1 MINPLVREVP
11 GIKKRPMNLLNERW
25 FSRIQRPSRYVGNE
39 INAIKKDP
47 SQVEVSIA
55 LAFPDVYE
63 VGMSHVGLKILYDLL
78 NRPSWLAAERV
89 YCPWTDLERE
99 LRERHLPL
107 TAMESG
113 RALNEFDMV
122 GFSLQHELSFTNVL
136 TMLDLCGIPFF
147 AEEREASFPLLIA
160 GGPASFNPEPVALLF
175 DAMVIGD
182 GEQAALDVC
191 ETVREAKKH
200 HATKRETLQALSRI
214 RGLYVPSFFRV
225 HYKPDGMI
233 QEMEPLLSGYE
244 QVKKA
249 IVPDLN
255 AFPFPEHQVVPFAEL
270 VHDRL
275 AVEISRGCTRGCRF
289 CQAGMIYRPVRE
301 RHPEAV
307 LRHSERGLRFTGYE
321 EMSLLSLSSGDY
333 SGLGPLLRILMDKQE
348 RERIAVSLPSLR
360 VDSLDSSWFEEIKR
374 VRKTGFTLAPEAGN
388 DRIRRVLNKGLTDED
403 ILFMAKEIYEAGW
416 DLIKLYFMIGL
427 PFEEDKDLEDMVRL
441 AGRVAKTSKRKGKVH
456 VSVATFVPKS
466 HTPFMWL
473 PQISLDESRRRI
485 EFVQRSVKD
494 RRIRVKWNQAEMS
507 WLEGVF
513 ARGDRRLTQV
523 LVRAWQKGARFDAW
537 SESFRLDLWQEAF
550 HAAEVD
556 PGFYLHRLRSFYE
569 VLPWGHIQCGVSK
582 EYLEKEWKRA
592 EQGEWTPDCRK
603 KCLDCGV
610 CDHEDVHPVLCR
622 EWEVAREEAATP
634 TAQESLEARRVR
646 ITFSKRGPARYLS
659 HLELVRTFVR
669 AFKRAS
675 VSLAYSK
682 GYHPMPKLSFASAL
696 PVGTESLHET
706 LEVQWYDFGSDRPL
720 RDILNEELPSGLEIK
735 TLEVLDRDAES
746 LKVKESHYEI
756 SFNRVQVGE
765 AGLRQFLAS
774 DSFPVIKK
782 GRKGDQSIDA
792 RAQVKS
798 AYFSTESTIHL
809 ALKTMQGPALK
820 PVEIM
825 QGIFQLNHED
835 IDGMDVL
842 KTREILDSKKS
853 GTPHS
858 PCACPP

>member
-1 MINPLVREVP
+1 MSV
-11 GIKKRPMNLLNERW
+11 LNEKW
-25 FSRIQRPSRYVGNE
+25 FSRIQHPSRYMGNE

-47 SQVEVSIA
+47 FEVEVSIA

-63 VGMSHVGLKILYDLL
+63 VGMCHVGLKILYDLL

-89 YCPWTDLERE
+89 YCPWTDLEQE
-99 LRERHLPL
+99 LRKRRLPL
-107 TAMESG
+107 AAMESG
-113 RALNEFDMV
+113 RALNEFDIV

-136 TMLDLCGIPFF
+136 TMLELCGIPFW
-147 AEEREASFPLLIA
+147 AEEREAPLPLLVA
-160 GGPASFNPEPVALLF
+160 GGPACFNPEPVALLF
-175 DAMVIGD
+175 DAMVVGD
-182 GEQAALDVC
+182 GEQAALALC

-200 HATKRETLQALSRI
+200 HATKRETLHALSRI
-214 RGLYVPSFFRV
+214 RGLYVPSFFRTR
-225 HYKPDGMI
+225 YQPDGTI
-233 QEMEPLLSGYE
+233 QEMESLVPGYS
-244 QVKKA
+244 VVTKA

-275 AVEISRGCTRGCRF
+275 AIEISRGCTRGCRF

-307 LRHSERGLRFTGYE
+307 IRHSGRGLRFTGYE

-333 SGLGPLLRILMDKQE
+333 SALGPLLRILMDKQE
-348 RERIAVSLPSLR
+348 SERIAVSLPSLR

-403 ILFMAKEIYEAGW
+403 ILHMAKEIYGAGW

-427 PFEEDKDLEDMVRL
+427 PFEEDKDLEDLVRL
-441 AGRVAKTSKRKGKVH
+441 AGRVAKTSRNNGKVH
-456 VSVATFVPKS
+456 LSVATFVPKS

-473 PQISLDESRRRI
+473 PQISIDESRRRI
-485 EFVQRSVKD
+485 EFVQKSIKD

-507 WLEGVF
+507 WIEGVF
-513 ARGDRRLTQV
+513 SRGDRRLTQV

-537 SESFRLDLWQEAF
+537 SERFRLDLWHEAF
-550 HAAEVD
+550 HSAEVD
-556 PGFYLHRLRSFYE
+556 PGFYLHRLRSFDE
-569 VLPWGHIQCGVSK
+569 VLPWDHIQCGVSK

-610 CDHEDVHPVLCR
+610 CDHAEVHPVLFR
-622 EWEVAREEAATP
+622 EWDAARKEAATP
-634 TAQESLEARRVR
+634 AAQESLEAKRIR

-669 AFKRAS
+669 AFKRAG
-675 VSLAYSK
+675 VNLAYSK

-706 LEVQWYDFGSDRPL
+706 LEVQWYDSGSDTPL
-720 RDILNEELPSGLEIK
+720 RDIINEQLPSGLEIK
-735 TLEVLDRDAES
+735 TLEVLDRDAGS
-746 LKVKESHYEI
+746 LKVQESHYEI
-756 SFNRVQVGE
+756 SFNQVRIREGD
-765 AGLRQFLAS
+765 LRRFLAS
-774 DSFPVIKK
+774 ESFPVIKK

-798 AYFSTESTIHL
+798 AYFSMESTIHL

-820 PVEIM
+820 PVEIV

-835 IDGMDVL
+835 TDGMDIL
-842 KTREILDSKKS
+842 KIREILNSKES
-853 GTPHS
+853 EVPS
-858 PCACPP
+858 APCGSAGGSRRVD